1 MTTELRLCHQL
12 GIFMRADNL
21 KKNVC
26 PFILCHAVHV
36 LPIRAAG
43 IQINKRFFTVFTL
56 QPLHEPTIQF

>member
-1 MTTELRLCHQL
+1 
-12 GIFMRADNL
+12 MRADNL